1 MARACGWHRTPPRV
15 RRRSRTSRDH
25 VPPLPLLACVLS
37 GLLGS
42 CAGSLAN
49 RGQVETTVGRATF
62 NDIMNEVPSILR
74 RVGYAIYEVRE
85 TGNSLYIETG
95 WQERV
100 PFDDEAEAGAD
111 VARTRFVA
119 RARKVGPALY
129 TLRVT
134 AENEVH
140 GVATPEELPEA
151 AGGWSTMPATGMYKA
166 YVLDITTEIQM
177 KVDAGLRTYGVP
189 GAADAGPLAS

>member
-1 MARACGWHRTPPRV
+1 MATTAGWHRAPPRV
-15 RRRSRTSRDH
+15 RRGFGTSHDLVRPFRA
-25 VPPLPLLACVLS
+25 VACLLT

-85 TGNSLYIETG
+85 TGSSLYIETG

-140 GVATPEELPEA
+140 GVEPPEALPDA

-189 GAADAGPLAS
+189 GSAAPAALSS